1 VKKVFLVLVLSIF
14 ASSAAYGGVDLS
26 KHIGFSLWGGG
37 VMSVSGSYDANN
49 KLSDVVRMYGFPA
62 AELKYV
68 IIDQVALGINGGYIY
83 QPFKDDKTKEL
94 LPEEKDITPALNMTF
109 VSLNGTFNFGP
120 LIKSENNMFNPFA
133 TLGAGMYSWY
143 FAKNERTDK
152 LLAPTGFAHEF
163 KASSWGINFGAGV
176 EYFATRKFSVFGRLN
191 YHLVMMKDEEK
202 FGKDFGN
209 QGFLT
214 FGAGV
219 TLYLFTGKQ

>member
-14 ASSAAYGGVDLS
+14 ASSAAYGGMDLS

-37 VMSVSGSYDANN
+37 VTSVSGNYDANHN
-49 KLSDVVRMYGFPA
+49 LSDVVRMYGFPA

-68 IIDQVALGINGGYIY
+68 IIDKVALGVNGGYIY
-83 QPFKDDKTKEL
+83 QPFKDEKTREFY
-94 LPEEKDITPALNMTF
+94 PEQKDITPALNVTF

-133 TLGAGMYSWY
+133 TLGVGMYSWY
-143 FAKNERTDK
+143 FAKNERTGK
-152 LLAPTGFAHEF
+152 LPAPADSTQDF
-163 KASSWGINFGAGV
+163 KASSWGINFGAGA
-176 EYFATRKFSVFGRLN
+176 EYFTTQKFSVFGRIN
-191 YHLVMMKDEEK
+191 YHLVMMKDKEK
-202 FGKDFGN
+202 FGEDFAN